1 MKTISTARIGSAAM
15 LAIVLGGLTACAD
28 ATSTARPDSDLPPS
42 AAAAG
47 ADRAAS
53 GTAADADWNAADARV
68 ERQLAELRRA
78 TAAFHRPEQGEAADY
93 TVLVTHPTSGAAC
106 LEDAELGGMG
116 RHLLNPALI
125 DDEVLV
131 PSPEALIYEP
141 DQNGELRLVGVEYVI
156 PFDIRG
162 TNEAP
167 PTLFGQEFK
176 QNFTF
181 NLWALHVW
189 PWKHNPSGM
198 FADWNPSVSCE
209 HDAHVGG

>member
-1 MKTISTARIGSAAM
+1 MKTISRTRIGSAAIVAM
-15 LAIVLGGLTACAD
+15 TLGTLAACDD
-28 ATSTARPDSDLPPS
+28 ATSMARPDTEVDPN
-42 AAAAG
+42 AAVVG
-47 ADRAAS
+47 GDRAGG
-53 GTAADADWNAADARV
+53 GTAADADWTAADQLV
-68 ERQLAELRRA
+68 QRQLAELRRA
-78 TAAFHRPEQGEAADY
+78 TAGFHRPEQGETAGYA
-93 TVLVTHPTSGAAC
+93 VLVTHPTSGAAC

-116 RHLLNPALI
+116 RHLLNPSLI

-162 TNEAP
+162 TDEAP
-167 PTLFGQEFK
+167 PMLFGQEFK

>member
-15 LAIVLGGLTACAD
+15 LAIVLGGLTACGD
-28 ATSTARPDSDLPPS
+28 ATSTARPDSDLTPN
-42 AAAAG
+42 AADAG
-47 ADRAAS
+47 ADRAGS
-53 GTAADADWNAADARV
+53 GTAADADWNAADALV

-78 TAAFHRPEQGEAADY
+78 TAAFHRAEQAEAAGH
-93 TVLVTHPTSGAAC
+93 TVLVTHPTTGAAC
-106 LEDAELGGMG
+106 LEDARLGGMG
-116 RHLLNPALI
+116 RHLLDPALI

-162 TNEAP
+162 TDETP
-167 PTLFGQEFK
+167 PMLFGQEFK

-209 HDAHVGG
+209 HDAHVEG